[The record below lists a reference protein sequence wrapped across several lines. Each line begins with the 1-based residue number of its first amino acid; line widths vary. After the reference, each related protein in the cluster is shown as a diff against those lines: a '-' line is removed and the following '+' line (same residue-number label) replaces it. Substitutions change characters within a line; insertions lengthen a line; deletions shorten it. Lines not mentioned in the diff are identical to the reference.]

1 VGIRGLAVLPPPV
14 AGLFAVTRANE
25 LLRFNSATPGT
36 IASSTPI
43 TGLQGGE
50 KIRGIVVRPATG
62 QLYALGSTSRL
73 YTINPVTGAAPPVGS
88 GTFAVP
94 LSGASFGVTF
104 DPLADQIRVVSD
116 ADQNF
121 RLDPDTGAVIDGDP
135 NTAGTQPDAFLSA
148 TYTV

>member
-1 VGIRGLAVLPPPV
+1 
-14 AGLFAVTRANE
+14 LFAVTRANE

-73 YTINPVTGAAPPVGS
+73 YTINPVTGAATPVGS

-94 LSGASFGVTF
+94 LRFAS
-104 DPLADQIRVVSD
+104 
-116 ADQNF
+116 
-121 RLDPDTGAVIDGDP
+121 
-135 NTAGTQPDAFLSA
+135 SA
-148 TYTV
+148 TPTRTSASTPTPGPSLTATRTPRAPSLTRS